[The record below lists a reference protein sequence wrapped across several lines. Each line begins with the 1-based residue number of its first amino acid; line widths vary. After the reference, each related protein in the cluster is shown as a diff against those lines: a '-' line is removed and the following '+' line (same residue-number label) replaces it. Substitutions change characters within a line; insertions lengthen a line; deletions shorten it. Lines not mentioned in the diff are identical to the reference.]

1 MEPRR
6 TVVAPELERWRRNA
20 EQGERRSAIV
30 RFRGGTD
37 PARAADRLA
46 AIGMEVVSS
55 GLGSVIGNVSPAV
68 LHLIGQETWVQAVEG
83 PRTLRSLQND

>member
-30 RFRGGTD
+30 RFRGD
-37 PARAADRLA
+37 PQRAADRLA

-55 GLGSVIGNVSPAV
+55 GLGSVIGNVSPEV